1 MGYKGFK
8 VFLHS
13 WVALE
18 SPPAHVFPDSTFCT
32 SSRCPSCTYR
42 HSETIR
48 LSSFPTH
55 PTSSLWLWQQ
65 PGLSMRAGQGLSPEP
80 GRGQGAL
87 RPRMLVGWRRAAEG
101 RGLQSGATPPLLRC
115 PALERACSPTAPLPA
130 GPTSLALPLSS
141 DDSDTR
147 WALVTASPAPAASQC
162 RPALTS
168 SSGRRPPPPRTDT
181 GPHGRCCHRTPGWGA
196 RPAAV
201 SCRRELPPAHAASG
215 HVSLRQSAAARSQP
229 PTQGARCLAAASRN
243 HPAPFRT
250 HPQCPPG
257 PPPAPAWTC
266 QGSSAACIPA
276 ADA

>member
-1 MGYKGFK
+1 
-8 VFLHS
+8 
-13 WVALE
+13 
-18 SPPAHVFPDSTFCT
+18 
-32 SSRCPSCTYR
+32 
-42 HSETIR
+42 
-48 LSSFPTH
+48 
-55 PTSSLWLWQQ
+55 
-65 PGLSMRAGQGLSPEP
+65 MRAGQGLSPEP

-181 GPHGRCCHRTPGWGA
+181 GPHGRCCHRTPGWGPSEDA
-196 RPAAV
+196 PAGSWLRDRTACSTVPEDNSPLLPQMQRRRRLGCCFSRLFTMSRRPEP
-201 SCRRELPPAHAASG
+201 SS
-215 HVSLRQSAAARSQP
+215 SA
-229 PTQGARCLAAASRN
+229 
-243 HPAPFRT
+243 PAPLVDSASSGPRNLA
-250 HPQCPPG
+250 QNDGGNPG
-257 PPPAPAWTC
+257 EQTLKYTYIIILVA
-266 QGSSAACIPA
+266 S
-276 ADA
+276 